1 MYLIYIPD
9 SDLTVIQP
17 TPNEMEEIRALADA
31 LAPARATIQHLWG
44 GCPHGVHSESLPH
57 ILTFIDDIQ
66 ALARYSSTG
75 N

>member
-31 LAPARATIQHLWG
+31 LSPARATIQRLWG

-66 ALARYSSTG
+66 ALARYSA